1 MTDSPKQLSF
11 RALELVNEQRSRY
24 GLRYHD
30 HERYR
35 SVIALGILTFPSHI
49 FSKHCS
55 NRTHRLRSTLKITH
69 GRGREFKKQPAVPQD
84 KIEDGHL
91 QLLLFQA
98 ERAWSYAQELLALAA
113 LPANA
118 SKAATLRHNA
128 TGRFRRA
135 VHWAT
140 QLLSQCQALY
150 DGDRLGAEHILEMTA
165 YMLILNGRFLRYRD
179 EFEDALIQLSV
190 ARGILDELAER
201 AQTSRDQA
209 LATYFADE
217 MGPEIR
223 YCAHAL
229 GHVKAYDVDNIVRE
243 QSSRHRS
250 QITDGYDEL
259 MQKLGNSAGADS
271 KGGGERKLRTLVWEG
286 EVVPVRNPE
295 LVDVLVKVE
304 EGEIKLREESTEVSK
319 PPQADQEKKRRKPSK
334 GAKSKRGVA
343 AYDNILLALS
353 DAEDVARKLVEAQ
366 NASGLTSE
374 SSAPG
379 VRDIH
384 FVHVFI
390 VYNLLAR
397 RIQRDLLLIT
407 TILAQSG
414 QTARL
419 SFGNK
424 AAPSKSQRE
433 TVDTRLYPA
442 VVKLFDTS
450 LQSLN
455 QMRTLSIV
463 DESPDL
469 SAAVDSRVSFTNAR
483 RCRYLALTY
492 VPVKKYGEALTLL
505 QRSNIHLREARSMLS
520 TVQTDPISNGDPAFY
535 PITADDLDQLDK
547 ELTEDGS
554 RFKNDWF
561 TYNGGS
567 PSVENKDYKK
577 PLFFDIALNYVQLD
591 MNRLQERA
599 GKQPQREIRAAAPI
613 RPEDPTADKRPVAKA
628 KVEEIQRPATPE
640 PSASATG
647 GGLSSLLGGWWG
659 RR

>member
-1 MTDSPKQLSF
+1 MADSPKPLSF

-35 SVIALGILTFPSHI
+35 
-49 FSKHCS
+49 KHCS

-69 GRGREFKKQPAVPQD
+69 GRGREFKKPPSVPQD
-84 KIEDGHL
+84 KIEDG
-91 QLLLFQA
+91 QF
-98 ERAWSYAQELLALAA
+98 
-113 LPANA
+113 ANA
-118 SKAATLRHNA
+118 SKAAALRHNA

-150 DGDRLGAEHILEMTA
+150 DAGRLGAEHILEMTA
-165 YMLILNGRFLRYRD
+165 YMLVLNGRFLRYRD
-179 EFEDALIQLSV
+179 EFEDALVQLSV

-243 QSSRHRS
+243 QSALHRS
-250 QITDGYDEL
+250 EIVDGYDAL
-259 MQKLGNSAGADS
+259 VQKLGGADP
-271 KGGGERKLRTLVWEG
+271 KGDERKLRTLVWEG

-304 EGEIKLREESTEVSK
+304 EGETKLREESTEVSK

-334 GAKSKRGVA
+334 GGKSKRGVA

-353 DAEDVARKLVEAQ
+353 DAEEVARKLVEAQ
-366 NASGLTSE
+366 NASGLASE

-390 VYNLLAR
+390 VYHLLAR

-407 TILAQSG
+407 TILAQSS
-414 QTARL
+414 QTNRK

-424 AAPSKSQRE
+424 AASSKSQADP
-433 TVDTRLYPA
+433 VDTRLYPA
-442 VVKLFDTS
+442 VVKLFDTI

-492 VPVKKYGEALTLL
+492 VPVKKYGEALTLV
-505 QRSNIHLREARSMLS
+505 QRSNIHLREARSILS
-520 TVQTDPISNGDPAFY
+520 TVHSDPISNGDPAFY
-535 PITADDLDQLDK
+535 PIAADDLDLLDK
-547 ELTEDGS
+547 ELAEDGS

-567 PSVENKDYKK
+567 LSVENKDYKK

-599 GKQPQREIRAAAPI
+599 GKQPQRAVLATAPI
-613 RPEDPTADKRPVAKA
+613 RTEDADGRQATQ
-628 KVEEIQRPATPE
+628 EIQRPATPE
-640 PSASATG
+640 PSAPAAG

-659 RR
+659 RQ